1 MVYGL
6 SKNYYCISLLDIN
19 IIRYIQDYIYTPKM
33 ICICLNQK
41 RNFVAAIIQTLK
53 TEPEMLNLIYNI
65 FSTANDGK

>member
-19 IIRYIQDYIYTPKM
+19 IIRYIQDYIYTPMM

-65 FSTANDGK
+65 FPTANDGK